1 MWRTCQKT
9 KKLSITLPVT
19 ASKVLNL
26 PPFVEKLIQ
35 KDIEVS
41 FFKGSVALDM
51 VVKMICQEDYC

>member
-1 MWRTCQKT
+1 MENMPENQKAIYY
-9 KKLSITLPVT
+9 L
-19 ASKVLNL
+19 ASDSLKSAKSA
-26 PPFVEKLIQ
+26 PFVEKLIQ